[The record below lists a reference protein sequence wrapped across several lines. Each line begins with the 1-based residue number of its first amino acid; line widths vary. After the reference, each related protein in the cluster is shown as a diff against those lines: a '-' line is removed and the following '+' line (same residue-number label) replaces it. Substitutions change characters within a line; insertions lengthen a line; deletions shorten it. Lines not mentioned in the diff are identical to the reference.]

1 MEVPVHAT
9 VRNYRGSSDLIDLL
23 VENEDAV
30 RSLISGIDGFRAYY
44 LVRTDDGGLSISVF
58 DDEAGAEESNRVAAD
73 WVRENASDVRPD
85 PPEVSAG
92 EVVIAL

>member
-1 MEVPVHAT
+1 MHVT

-23 VENEDAV
+23 VENEDTV

-44 LVRTDDGGLSISVF
+44 LVRTNDGGLSISVF
-58 DDEAGAEESNRVAAD
+58 DDESGAEESNRVAAD
-73 WVRENASDVRPD
+73 WVRENASDVRTD